1 MPAPRLRFESAPSQ
15 QSSFLKRI
23 HENLDSIWRLPR
35 VALPVDSSGIF
46 HPSANTAKVSFAA
59 QAGSTLMHAVLVAI
73 IISLLAHPINKLQ
86 RSAALKLISID
97 SLQYSPPRNVP
108 SDALPSLGMAGSGGD
123 HNPLPPTAADLAPFS
138 NLVLAPP
145 KLPDDRLH
153 PLAVQAAILDPDA
166 PELTRPVNDLGLP
179 WMQQRNGS
187 EGTGNR
193 GIGVGP
199 GSSMGD
205 TSGEGGGRGK
215 DALPYAA
222 AATQVVCRVCPD
234 PMYSDDARKQKLQG
248 QVTMRV
254 LVGADGRVKDLQV
267 TRGLGLGLD
276 ENAAR
281 AVRAWQFIP
290 AKDAERRPMASW
302 ITIETIF
309 RLY

>member
-1 MPAPRLRFESAPSQ
+1 MPAPRLRFESALSL
-15 QSSFLKRI
+15 QSSFFKRI
-23 HENLDSIWRLPR
+23 GENLESVWRLPR

-46 HPSANTAKVSFAA
+46 HPSANTEKVSFAA
-59 QAGSTLMHAVLVAI
+59 QAGSTLMHAVLIAI
-73 IISLLAHPINKLQ
+73 IISLLAHPIIKLQ
-86 RSAALKLISID
+86 RSAAPKLMSIEG
-97 SLQYSPPRNVP
+97 LQYSPPANVR
-108 SDALPSLGMAGSGGD
+108 SEAVASLGMAGSGGD
-123 HNPLPPTAADLAPFS
+123 HNPLPPTAGNLAPFS

-145 KLPDDRLH
+145 KLPDDKLH
-153 PLAVQAAILDPDA
+153 PLPVRSAILDSDA
-166 PELTRPVNDLGLP
+166 PELARPVNDLGLP

-187 EGTGNR
+187 EGTGNL
-193 GIGVGP
+193 GL

-205 TSGEGGGRGK
+205 TSGEEGGRGK

-222 AATQVVCRVCPD
+222 AVTQVVCRVCPD

-290 AKDAERRPMASW
+290 AKDVERRPIASW

>member
-1 MPAPRLRFESAPSQ
+1 MLAPGLRFESGISQ
-15 QSSFLKRI
+15 QSSLLKRI
-23 HENLDSIWRLPR
+23 PENLESVWRLPR

-46 HPSANTAKVSFAA
+46 HPNANTEKVSFAA

-73 IISLLAHPINKLQ
+73 ILFLLAHPIIRLQKSITPKLFP
-86 RSAALKLISID
+86 IE
-97 SLQYSPPRNVP
+97 SLQFSPPKAMP
-108 SDALPSLGMAGSGGD
+108 SDTISSLGMAGSGGG
-123 HNPLPPTAADLAPFS
+123 HNPLPPTAGNLAPFS

-145 KLPDDRLH
+145 KLPDDKLH
-153 PLAVQAAILDPDA
+153 PLTVQPAILDPDA
-166 PELTRPVNDLGLP
+166 LELKRPVNDLGLP
-179 WMQQRNGS
+179 WMQERNGS
-187 EGTGNR
+187 EGAGNR

-205 TSGEGGGRGK
+205 TSGEEGGRGK
-215 DALPYAA
+215 DNTPYAIA
-222 AATQVVCRVCPD
+222 VTQVVCRVCPD

-248 QVTMRV
+248 LVTMRV

-290 AKDAERRPMASW
+290 AKDAEGRPIAGW
-302 ITIETIF
+302 ITIETVF